1 MMQVADF
8 DYALPSEL
16 IAQYP
21 AKVREHSRLM
31 VVERASGKIT
41 HTIFARIPD
50 WLLPSDVLVV
60 NDTRVIPARLHGR
73 KFPGGGKVEI
83 FLLRQREET
92 VWEILIGGKVRP
104 GTRVEFGAGELT
116 GIIQEKGGAGK
127 GIVVFEPRADLKAT
141 LYRLGETPLPPYIH
155 RDEGMFPEDHD
166 RYQTVYAR
174 HEGAVAAPTAGLH
187 FSEQLLD
194 AIREKGIEIVSVTL
208 HVGIGTFQPVK
219 VEHVEE
225 HQIAPEW
232 YELCEYTAERL
243 NCAVTQGRRIMSV
256 GTTSTRLI
264 EAVYAQYGSLSS
276 GSGWA
281 DIFIYPG
288 FQFRVTNALITNF
301 HLPKSSLLML
311 VSAFGGMELMRRA
324 YQEAIDHRYRF
335 YSYGDAMLIL

>member
-8 DYALPSEL
+8 DYTLPSEL

-21 AKVREHSRLM
+21 AEVRDRSRLM
-31 VVERASGKIT
+31 VVERASGAMT
-41 HTIFARIPD
+41 HTIFSQILD
-50 WLLPSDVLVV
+50 WLTPSDTLVV
-60 NDTRVIPARLHGR
+60 NDTRVIPARLYGR
-73 KFPGGGKVEI
+73 KLPGGGKVEI
-83 FLLRQREET
+83 FLLRQREEM
-92 VWEILIGGKVRP
+92 VWEVLIGGKARP
-104 GTRVEFGAGELT
+104 GTLVEFGGGELT
-116 GIIQEKGGAGK
+116 CTIQEKGSAGK
-127 GIVVFEPRADLKAT
+127 GVVVFEKRTDLKET
-141 LYRLGETPLPPYIH
+141 LYRLGQVPLPPYIH
-155 RDEGMFPEDHD
+155 RDEGVLPGDHL

-194 AIREKGIEIVSVTL
+194 AIRIKGIEIVTVTL

-225 HQIAPEW
+225 HRIMPEW
-232 YELCEYTAERL
+232 YELSEQAAERL
-243 NCAVTQGRRIMSV
+243 TQAITHNRRIVCV

-264 EAVYAQYGSLSS
+264 ESVYAQHGSLAA
-276 GSGWA
+276 GNGWA

-288 FQFRVTNALITNF
+288 FRFRVTNALITNF

-311 VSAFGGMELMRRA
+311 VSAFGGIELMRSA
-324 YQEAIDHRYRF
+324 YQEAIDQRYRF

>member
-174 HEGAVAAPTAGLH
+174 HEGAVAHLPQGLH
-187 FSEQLLD
+187 FSEQLAS
-194 AIREKGIEIVSVTL
+194 AIREKGIEIVLLHL

-219 VEHVEE
+219 VEHVRRTPDCSFRNGR
-225 HQIAPEW
+225 AR
-232 YELCEYTAERL
+232 LCEYTAERL

-256 GTTSTRLI
+256 GHHQYTLNRSSLCSIRI
-264 EAVYAQYGSLSS
+264 AVIRQWLRRIFLS
-276 GSGWA
+276 
-281 DIFIYPG
+281 IG

-311 VSAFGGMELMRRA
+311 VSAFGMELMRRA
-324 YQEAIDHRYRF
+324 YQEAID
-335 YSYGDAMLIL
+335 ALQVL